1 MTYSPRLTMEVGD
14 KPRESC
20 GVFGIWQDAPKA
32 LGSTAYLALLGL
44 QHRGQDGAGIAI
56 YNKENNNFIIQK
68 ELGLVTEVFADGR
81 HLEGLPNGQIA
92 IGHNSYSTSGAKDNF
107 EGLQPLHSLSSGKQ
121 LVLAHNGH
129 IDELSGLPSGETDT
143 QVLVEMISE
152 EMREGLGVV
161 AALKKVTGQLVNGAY
176 SLVLSDGHQLVGM
189 RDPRGFR
196 PLIVGENDNGYC
208 LASENSALSATDFHP
223 LRDVEPGEIV
233 VIDEKGVSSIENA
246 SGLAPKLCGME
257 YAYFARPDTDL
268 DGINIQIAREKMGEM
283 LARKESDDFKP
294 DIVVGVP
301 DSGVPAAYG
310 YAREIGIPLEQAL
323 VKNRYITRTFIKNT
337 QADRERAVHTK
348 LSPNRSIINGMKL
361 VVVDDSI
368 IRGTTTKTL
377 VTMLK
382 DAGAAEVH
390 LRISWPPYKWPCYFG
405 MDTGRPDE
413 LIASKMSENEICEYV
428 GADSLKYIS
437 IDETKE
443 AIGSENICTACADG
457 EYPSQKPH
465 KH

>member
-1 MTYSPRLTMEVGD
+1 MEVGD
-14 KPRESC
+14 KPREAC
-20 GVFGIWQDAPKA
+20 GVFGIWQDTPKA

-56 YNKENNNFIIQK
+56 YNNENNNFIIQK

-81 HLEGLPNGQIA
+81 HLEGLPDGQIA

-152 EMREGLGVV
+152 EVRGGLGVV

-176 SLVLSDGHQLVGM
+176 SLVLSDGDQLVGM

-196 PLIVGENDNGYC
+196 PLVIGENDSGYC
-208 LASENSALSATDFHP
+208 LASENSALSATDFHHM
-223 LRDVEPGEIV
+223 RDVKPGEIV
-233 VIDEKGVSSIENA
+233 VIDEKGVSSIENT
-246 SGLAPKLCGME
+246 SGLTPKLCGME

-283 LARKESDDFKP
+283 LARKENDDFQP
-294 DIVVGVP
+294 DMVVGVP

-348 LSPNRSIINGMKL
+348 LSPNRSIIDGMKL

-413 LIASKMSENEICEYV
+413 LIASKMSEDEICEYV

-437 IDETKE
+437 TDETKE

-457 EYPSQKPH
+457 DYPEH
-465 KH
+465 R